1 MKVTLT
7 NVTRTDRDDHHLIFK
22 EQGNLIL
29 GMGFE
34 PMRFATADLKPASL
48 TNSDILV
55 FVTLLRDCQLFGTT
69 RDRTWVKRYLTS
81 KVVLCEFKAS
91 CPDH

>member
-1 MKVTLT
+1 MMVTLT

-22 EQGNLIL
+22 ELGNLIL

-55 FVTLLRDCQLFGTT
+55 TII
-69 RDRTWVKRYLTS
+69 
-81 KVVLCEFKAS
+81 FKEIINS
-91 CPDH
+91 